1 MHNLIDNSRRL
12 AARFVVLGAIC
23 WSLFAGQVSASPP
36 AVKGSRTTIDGMPVL
51 RVWGEPHDRG
61 HALGYHFGAEIV
73 ALIDAYVS
81 NPASGGREGFERMVA
96 FSKTRMVIDA
106 KYKAELEGVV
116 DGMRA
121 KLGRDAK
128 VDALGHPVR
137 YEDLLTF
144 NCLPELAMLGCSSFA
159 VWGDA
164 TADRGTL
171 AGRNLDWHA
180 LDGLIGS
187 EILVVNAPAE
197 DGSRLGWVSVTWPAF
212 IGCLTGMNSEGVT
225 VSMHDV
231 SVPPPQGDKDFVP
244 RGFALR
250 DAIESAHASTA
261 FEDVENVL
269 RKRRC
274 AVGNNIPVNRPSR
287 AGPLPAAVFEYDG
300 KREESD
306 GVTVRRA
313 QRLSYLFCTNH
324 YVARAK
330 PKVCNRYQSIDKRL
344 AEFAREKR
352 PVGLKEGWDL
362 LHDVAF
368 RGGGGSRSTITL
380 YSVLFEP
387 DALRMHLKVAEKNRT
402 VADVAPITIDLAKEF
417 KRLGADGPTD

>member
-1 MHNLIDNSRRL
+1 MHNLIHNSRKL
-12 AARFVVLGAIC
+12 AVRVLVWGAIC
-23 WSLFAGQVSASPP
+23 SSLFAGQVSASPP
-36 AVKGSRTTIDGMPVL
+36 AVKGIRSTIDGMRVL

-61 HALGYHFGAEIV
+61 YALGYHFGGEIV

-81 NPASGGREGFERMVA
+81 NPASGGREGFDKMVA
-96 FSKTRMVIDA
+96 FAKTRMVIDA

-121 KLGRDAK
+121 KLGRDAE
-128 VDALGHPVR
+128 VAVLGHPLR

-197 DGSRLGWVSVTWPAF
+197 DGSRLGWVSVTWPSF

-231 SVPPPQGDKDFVP
+231 SVPPPQGDRGFVP

-261 FEDVENVL
+261 FEDVEHVL
-269 RKRRC
+269 RSSRC

-300 KREESD
+300 KRQESD

-313 QRLSYLFCTNH
+313 QRLSYLLCTNH
-324 YVARAK
+324 YVSRAK
-330 PKVCNRYQSIDKRL
+330 PRACNRYQSIDKRL
-344 AEFAREKR
+344 AEFARQNR
-352 PVGLKEGWDL
+352 PVGLKEAWDIL
-362 LHDVAF
+362 RDVAYQ
-368 RGGGGSRSTITL
+368 GGDGRRSTITL

-387 DALRMHLKVAEKNRT
+387 DALRMHLKVAVKNRA
-402 VADVAPITIDLAKEF
+402 VADVAPITIDLAEEF
-417 KRLGADGPTD
+417 KRLRADGPTN